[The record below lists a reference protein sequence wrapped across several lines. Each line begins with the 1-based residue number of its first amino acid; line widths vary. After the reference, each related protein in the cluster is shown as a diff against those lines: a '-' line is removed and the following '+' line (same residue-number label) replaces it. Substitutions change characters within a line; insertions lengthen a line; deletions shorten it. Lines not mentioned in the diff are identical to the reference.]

1 MMARYQVDNIVN
13 TIEQLLKGAG
23 QRGMAAGAAQQV
35 PGQPPQPPVLTLA
48 ERNSELYEQRMREQ
62 AALLKDQQ
70 SLDKEAAAAAAA
82 AAASD
87 AMSDENTRP
96 GGEDGGG
103 GPPLSAEDE
112 LAEFLHDEDAED
124 GGGAGDEVST
134 ILDPSDQLVGG
145 VDLATRRNRLG
156 ALLMQKRSQYT
167 KARDVLLRGLD
178 EMKAAIAGE
187 RKFLQGVGELAKYW
201 TLRTVPT
208 DNTPPLHL
216 PATAAAAA
224 QAAALAAQQGKG
236 GPPINPY
243 QHGLPAGS
251 TTAYPS
257 LMIDYR
263 LGTRQ
268 CFGSR
273 SRAQCDLD
281 SRTMFVVLR
290 VLTQVFFCLFVC

>member
-23 QRGMAAGAAQQV
+23 QRGMAAGAAQQM

-82 AAASD
+82 ATASD

-96 GGEDGGG
+96 GGEDGG

-224 QAAALAAQQGKG
+224 QAAAVAAQQGKG

-281 SRTMFVVLR
+281 SRTMFVVLC
-290 VLTQVFFCLFVC
+290 VLTQVF